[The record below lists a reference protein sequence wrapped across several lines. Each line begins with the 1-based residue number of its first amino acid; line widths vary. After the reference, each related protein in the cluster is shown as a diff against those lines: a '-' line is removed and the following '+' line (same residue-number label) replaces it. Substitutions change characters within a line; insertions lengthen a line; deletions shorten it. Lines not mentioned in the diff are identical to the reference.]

1 MKKSPQTCDYFAV
14 LKGTLT
20 RLFFNSPLFCAYMI
34 LIYLKKHSENIYNC
48 LGGKLSYTKAAVCFH
63 QYTSYRILIIGGKII
78 MKKKLSLILVV
89 AMVLVLAL
97 SGCGGGDNGGGGGEA
112 AGPVNIS
119 MATGGTSG
127 TYYGFSG
134 IVANVLNEKCADAL
148 KISVES
154 TGASMANVQLVA
166 AGEAD
171 MAIIQND
178 VMYYAY
184 TGTDLFEGQS
194 PITNFS
200 AVMTMYPETVQIVA
214 NKSITSIDQLKGK
227 KVSVG
232 DAGSGVEFNAKQ
244 VLNAYGISFDDI
256 VVNNQGFAD
265 SADSLKNGTIDAA
278 FVVAGAPTTAVT
290 ELASTYNFNILAV
303 DDEHADA
310 LMNDYAFYT
319 KTSIPAGTYGPVKED
334 VQTVSVMATY
344 IASNDLSE
352 DAVYSFV
359 KGIFDNQADI
369 AAGHAKGELIDL
381 ETAVSG
387 VSEVPWHPGAKKYF
401 EEQGAL

>member
-1 MKKSPQTCDYFAV
+1 
-14 LKGTLT
+14 
-20 RLFFNSPLFCAYMI
+20 
-34 LIYLKKHSENIYNC
+34 
-48 LGGKLSYTKAAVCFH
+48 
-63 QYTSYRILIIGGKII
+63 

-97 SGCGGGDNGGGGGEA
+97 SGCGGGDNGGGGSEA

-214 NKSITSIDQLKGK
+214 NKNVTSIEQLKGK

-232 DAGSGVEFNAKQ
+232 DAGSGV
-244 VLNAYGISFDDI
+244 
-256 VVNNQGFAD
+256 
-265 SADSLKNGTIDAA
+265 
-278 FVVAGAPTTAVT
+278 
-290 ELASTYNFNILAV
+290 
-303 DDEHADA
+303 
-310 LMNDYAFYT
+310 
-319 KTSIPAGTYGPVKED
+319 
-334 VQTVSVMATY
+334 
-344 IASNDLSE
+344 
-352 DAVYSFV
+352 
-359 KGIFDNQADI
+359 
-369 AAGHAKGELIDL
+369 
-381 ETAVSG
+381 
-387 VSEVPWHPGAKKYF
+387 
-401 EEQGAL
+401 